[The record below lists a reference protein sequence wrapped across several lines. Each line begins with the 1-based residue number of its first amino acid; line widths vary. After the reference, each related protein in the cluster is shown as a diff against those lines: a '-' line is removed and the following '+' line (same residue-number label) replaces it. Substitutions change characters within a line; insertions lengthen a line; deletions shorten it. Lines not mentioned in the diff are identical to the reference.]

1 MWLDDLNELVGTL
14 KERIEQHKDVL
25 SKNETATRYALIDPL
40 LTALGWDLQDPGQV
54 RTEYR
59 SDDNSDRRRRDYTM
73 FTGEDNAGGDKKK
86 PQLVIEAKHLDTPIG
101 DKIIDQTI
109 GYCVRE
115 GIPYFAVTNGS
126 DWEIYKTFG
135 EPHIRIEDRRIVDF
149 KLTAPTQTTVMKMLW
164 LWRGNFESESPIVP
178 VAPDR
183 PVSQQ
188 AATSAPQPAAAAPT
202 PSVQQPDR
210 GIPLDKFSPGKGDRP
225 PATLLF
231 PNGTEKNI
239 AKWYEIQ
246 TSVVGWLIDTGRLAE
261 ADCPVKGPGGRHL
274 VATSPFKRNDNPF
287 QRPKQIGSVWVDID
301 KVASNHI
308 KAAKEILIA
317 RNVDLSD
324 VRVVERT

>member
-40 LTALGWDLQDPGQV
+40 LTALGWDLSDPGQV

-126 DWEIYKTFG
+126 DWEIYKTSGDVPINEKRIINFG
-135 EPHIRIEDRRIVDF
+135 
-149 KLTAPTQTTVMKMLW
+149 LTDPAQTTVMKMLW
-164 LWRGNFESESPIVP
+164 LWRGNFESKSPITP
-178 VAPDR
+178 VVPDR
-183 PVSQQ
+183 PASPQT
-188 AATSAPQPAAAAPT
+188 ATSTPQPETAES
-202 PSVQQPDR
+202 PSNEEQPDR
-210 GIPLDKFSPGKGDRP
+210 GIPLDEFSNGAHP
-225 PATLLF
+225 PAALLF
-231 PNGTEKNI
+231 SDRRREKI
-239 AKWYEIQ
+239 AKWYEMQ
-246 TSVVGWLIDTGRLAE
+246 TLVVQWLIDTERLTE
-261 ADCPVKGPGGRHL
+261 ADCPVKGSGGGHL
-274 VATSPFKRNDNPF
+274 VSTSPVKRNGNKF
-287 QRPKQIGSVWVDID
+287 GIPKQIGRFYID
-301 KVASNHI
+301 AEAAAARHI
-308 KAAKEILIA
+308 NIAKAILKA
-317 RNVDLSD
+317 RNVNPSD

>member
-25 SKNETATRYALIDPL
+25 GKNETATRYALIDPL
-40 LTALGWDLQDPGQV
+40 LTGLGWDLSDPGQV

-59 SDDNSDRRRRDYTM
+59 PDDNSDRRRRDYTM

-86 PQLVIEAKHLDTPIG
+86 PQLVIEAKHLGTPIG

-149 KLTAPTQTTVMKMLW
+149 KLTAPAQTTVMKMLW

-183 PVSQQ
+183 PVLQQ
-188 AATSAPQPAAAAPT
+188 AATSAPQPAAAAP
-202 PSVQQPDR
+202 PSTVERPDR
-210 GIPLDKFSPGKGDRP
+210 SIPLDEFNPSKGPP
-225 PATLLF
+225 PAALLF
-231 PNGTEKNI
+231 SDGTKKSI
-239 AKWYEIQ
+239 AKWHEIQ
-246 TSVVGWLIDTGRLAE
+246 TSVVEWLIDTSRLTE

-274 VATSPFKRNDNPF
+274 VVTSPFKRNDNPF
-287 QRPKQIGSVWVDID
+287 QRPKQIGSFFID
-301 KVASNHI
+301 AMGRADLKR
-308 KAAKEILIA
+308 AKEILIA
-317 RNVDLSD
+317 WKVDLSD